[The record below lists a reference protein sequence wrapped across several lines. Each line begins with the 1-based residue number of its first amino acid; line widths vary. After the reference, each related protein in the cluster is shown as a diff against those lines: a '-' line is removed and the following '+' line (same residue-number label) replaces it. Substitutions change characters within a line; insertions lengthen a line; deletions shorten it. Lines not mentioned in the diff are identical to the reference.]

1 MLAACTRQRTITCR
15 SARLLGRSRRE
26 SRGKH
31 CICRLWASC
40 KIQVGLKTRV
50 TPDGLAPFTLGIS
63 VEREIALGGGG
74 ARPAGGAPAPAK
86 SGDAKSG
93 DAKSGAPRRPGA
105 AARDPTLDSKLAE
118 LDAALDARFA
128 AKGANPRRLANGVD
142 VVSFRGAPKKA

>member
-1 MLAACTRQRTITCR
+1 M
-15 SARLLGRSRRE
+15 
-26 SRGKH
+26 
-31 CICRLWASC
+31 
-40 KIQVGLKTRV
+40 GLKTRV

-63 VEREIALGGGG
+63 VEREIALGSGG
-74 ARPAGGAPAPAK
+74 ARPAGGAPAP
-86 SGDAKSG
+86 AKSG

-128 AKGANPRRLANGVD
+128 TAGANPRRLANGVD